1 MDIEKLL
8 TERAK
13 EIDKT
18 IEKWVPRKYD
28 KAALERTLGPARW
41 EYNVEAA
48 DKAIAAPIWD
58 MLDRGGKRWRPVLV
72 LLIAEALGADINK
85 LKDFV
90 IIPEMVHNGTLMVDD
105 IEDRG
110 EMRRGK
116 PCTYKIYGIDIA
128 INAGNAM
135 YYLPLLTLLKNR
147 DKFPQELVLR
157 AYEIYSQ
164 EMINISF
171 GQATDI
177 AWHNGMANADNLSE
191 GEYLQMC
198 AYKTGTLARISAK
211 IAATLAGADRK
222 TVEAVGRLV
231 EAMGVSFQIQ
241 DDMLSLSGGEFAARK
256 GVGDDITEGK
266 RSLPVIYTLRAAS
279 AADKKRLLEIL
290 GKHTTDVKLI
300 EEAISIVKKYGSLEK
315 AKAKARDLVSSAWAD
330 VGKLLPPSE
339 AKENIKALADFSIER
354 KI

>member
-1 MDIEKLL
+1 MDIEKILS
-8 TERAK
+8 ERAK
-13 EIDKT
+13 EIDKI
-18 IEKWVPRKYD
+18 IEKWIPRKYD
-28 KAALERTLGPARW
+28 KSTLERTLGPARW
-41 EYNVEAA
+41 QYNIEAA

-58 MLDRGGKRWRPVLV
+58 MLDRGGKRWRPILF
-72 LLIAEALGADINK
+72 LLIAEALGADVKK

-90 IIPEMVHNGTLMVDD
+90 IIPEIVHNGTLLVDD

-135 YYLPLLTLLKNR
+135 YYLPLLTLIKNK
-147 DKFPQELVLR
+147 DKFPQDRVLR

-171 GQATDI
+171 GQASDI

-191 GEYLQMC
+191 AEYLQMC
-198 AYKTGTLARISAK
+198 AYKTGTLARMSAK
-211 IAATLAGADRK
+211 IAATLAGAPEK
-222 TVEAVGRLV
+222 TVEALGRLV
-231 EAMGVSFQIQ
+231 EAIGVSFQIQ
-241 DDMLSLSGGEFAARK
+241 DDVLSLSGGEFAARK

-266 RSLPVIYTLRAAS
+266 RSLPVIYTLRAA
-279 AADKKRLLEIL
+279 DVTDRKRLLEIL
-290 GKHTTDVKLI
+290 SRHTTDAKLI
-300 EEAISIVKKYGSLEK
+300 DEAIKIIRKYDSLEK
-315 AKAKARDLVSSAWAD
+315 AKNKARELVSSAWTD